1 MSTTP
6 VFQSALRRFAPAPVA
21 GALGKILQL
30 EALDLLYDHLRG
42 QQREDDFAEE
52 VLRAL
57 HVRIRIEPEDLRRIP
72 RTGPVVVV
80 ANHPYGMIEGA
91 VLVALLRRVRPDF
104 RVMANDLLGL
114 MPELRRHLILVNP
127 FGGAERGNARG
138 LRAASEW
145 LETGGLLAV
154 FPAGEVS
161 HLDFRRRGILDPAWH
176 DSAVRLARRCSAPL
190 LPVYFE
196 GSNSALFQLAGLVH
210 PRLRTALLPHELLN
224 KRHREL
230 EVRVGHPV
238 DCAADTDELRRRTYW
253 LARRGAHRPRMER
266 KLVPLCRQIPP
277 ELLRHELSTLPPDR
291 KLAVSG
297 DLEIWQAR
305 ASETPL
311 VLREIGRLRE
321 ESFRSAGEGTGQTY
335 DLDRFDTWYT
345 HLALWNRKSHEV
357 VGAYRLC
364 GTDRGRDLYTSTL
377 FQYAPG
383 FFDKLGCALELGRS
397 FIRAEYQ
404 RSYQPLLLLW
414 RGIGAYVARN
424 PRYRFL
430 FGPVSI
436 SAEYQPDSRALI
448 AGYLRAHCLDTDL
461 APLAG
466 GRRPFPP
473 APHEALPQ
481 PAGVDD
487 LDQLVREIEPDGK
500 GLPVLVRQYLKVGG
514 RLCAF
519 HLDRGFGNC
528 LDGLIV
534 VDLLRTERRQV
545 ERYLGAEGARAFLRH
560 HGVGAADVQ

>member
-6 VFQSALRRFAPAPVA
+6 VFQSALRRFAPSPVA
-21 GALGKILQL
+21 GALGKLLQL
-30 EALDLLYDHLRG
+30 ESLDSLYAQLRE
-42 QQREDDFAEE
+42 QRRDEDFAEE

-57 HVRIRIEPEDLRRIP
+57 HVRIRIQPEDLQRIP
-72 RTGPVVVV
+72 RTGPVVLV

-91 VLVALLRRVRPDF
+91 VLVSLLLRIRPDF
-104 RVMANDLLGL
+104 RVMANGLLGL

-127 FGGAERGNARG
+127 FGGAEHNNARG
-138 LRAASEW
+138 LRAATEW
-145 LETGGLLAV
+145 LQTGGLLAI

-176 DSAVRLARRCSAPL
+176 DSAVRLARRSSAHL

-196 GSNSALFQLAGLVH
+196 GSNSALFQIAGLVH

-224 KRHREL
+224 KRDREL

-238 DCAADTDELRRRTYW
+238 TCDTGTEELRRRTYW
-253 LARRGAHRPRMER
+253 LAQRGISRPRAER
-266 KLVPLCRQIPP
+266 RLAPLSSPVPP
-277 ELLRHELSTLPPDR
+277 ELLRHELSLLPPDR
-291 KLAVSG
+291 QLAAG
-297 DLEIWQAR
+297 GQFEIWQTR
-305 ASETPL
+305 AGETPL

-321 ESFRSAGEGTGQTY
+321 ESFRAAGEGTGQTY
-335 DLDRFDTWYT
+335 DLDRFDNWYT
-345 HLALWNRKSHEV
+345 HLVLWNRQRHQV
-357 VGAYRLC
+357 AGAYRLC

-377 FQYAPG
+377 FEYAPG

-397 FIRAEYQ
+397 FIRSEYQ

-424 PRYRFL
+424 PRYRYL

-436 SAEYQPDSRALI
+436 SANYQPASRALM
-448 AGYLRAHCLDTDL
+448 AGYLRNNCLDSDL
-461 APLAG
+461 AALAG

-473 APHEALPQ
+473 SPLQALPQ

-534 VDLLRTERRQV
+534 VDLLRTEHRQV
-545 ERYLGAEGARAFLRH
+545 ERYLGAAGATTFLQH
-560 HGVGAADVQ
+560 HGAMADGRR